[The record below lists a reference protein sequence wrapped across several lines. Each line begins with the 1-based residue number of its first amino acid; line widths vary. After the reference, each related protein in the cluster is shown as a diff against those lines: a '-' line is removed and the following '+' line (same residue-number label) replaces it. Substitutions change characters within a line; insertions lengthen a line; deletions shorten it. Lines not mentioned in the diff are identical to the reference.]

1 MSNPLLNF
9 DGLPRFDEIR
19 PEHVTPA
26 IETLLNLS
34 LIHISEP
41 TRH

>member
-19 PEHVTPA
+19 PEHVTPQ
-26 IETLLNLS
+26 S
-34 LIHISEP
+34 KRS
-41 TRH
+41 